1 MPRYFRFIA
10 LLFSLLVGHAFAQEM
25 TPPEAF
31 EAARAGKII
40 LIDIRTRPSGSKPAS
55 PRAPRSST

>member
-40 LIDIRTRPSGSKPAS
+40 LIDIRTPPEWKQTSVAQGA
-55 PRAPRSST
+55 TLI